1 MQTLLKKFT
10 NILQTFTLQ
19 NYGGIHLTIKV
30 TDKKYLI
37 NVDFPTESIIH
48 LNPLIHSTGSSCQ
61 TGIKIPSDGGI
72 VLATEDEVITYL
84 NGSATL
90 LFNDKKVGNLRK
102 CKLCMQIFLYKLEV
116 NENAISTS
124 DNKSCDQ

>member
-1 MQTLLKKFT
+1 M
-10 NILQTFTLQ
+10 
-19 NYGGIHLTIKV
+19 
-30 TDKKYLI
+30 
-37 NVDFPTESIIH
+37 
-48 LNPLIHSTGSSCQ
+48 
-61 TGIKIPSDGGI
+61 KIPNDGGKI
-72 VLATEDEVITYL
+72 LATEDEVITYL

-102 CKLCMQIFLYKLEV
+102 CKICMQIFLYKLEV

>member
-1 MQTLLKKFT
+1 M
-10 NILQTFTLQ
+10 
-19 NYGGIHLTIKV
+19 TIKV
-30 TDKKYLI
+30 TDEKYLI
-37 NVDFPTESIIH
+37 NVDFPTESLIH
-48 LNPLIHSTGSSCQ
+48 LNPLFMPTGARCQ
-61 TGIKIPSDGGI
+61 TGMKQLRDGGKI
-72 VLATEDEVITYL
+72 LATEDEVITYL

-102 CKLCMQIFLYKLEV
+102 CKICMKIFLYKLEV